1 MRHLN
6 TAKARSLFKVLHT
19 SSAAQAAM
27 MTLRP
32 GQSSDEHVANEHPR
46 CEQWLF
52 VVAGAGKATVGKR
65 SVRIKTNSLLLIEQG
80 EPHRI
85 TNTGKTALA
94 TLNFYAPPA
103 YTAAGDLKTF
113 ARIPTLRGTLRRLT

>member
-1 MRHLN
+1 MKHIN
-6 TAKARSLFKVLHT
+6 TAKSAAMFKVLDST
-19 SSAAQAAM
+19 AKVEAAM

-32 GQSSDEHVANEHPR
+32 GQSSSDTIENEHPR

-52 VVAGAGKATVGKR
+52 VVAGSGNAAVGKR
-65 SVRIKTNSLLLIEQG
+65 SIKLKTNSLLLIEQG

-85 TNTGKTALA
+85 TNSGKSRLI

-103 YTAAGDLKTF
+103 YTKKGALKTL
-113 ARIPTLRGTLRRLT
+113 AQIPTLRGVLREL